1 MQKRYFINALE
12 ESNRRIYDY
21 SISLVSELEQK
32 INVQLHSIY
41 LNYMEEFQKFKN
53 INKNT
58 YNELWWNYINKNIY
72 DESER
77 MKM

>member
-1 MQKRYFINALE
+1 MTKEYFLNAFD